1 MSRLRSHWLLWGIL
15 GGLLVAC
22 VPASAALPPSPT
34 PTATVDSPWGVTRT
48 TIPTT
53 PVEPT
58 YTPLPSPQPSPTAS
72 PVPSP
77 TPASLLFPLQVP
89 LPDTANRRVAPNYRF
104 GTTMNGL
111 REIHHGVEFENPAGT
126 VVLAAAAG
134 QVVFAAQDAR
144 GELSPWGNFYGN
156 TVVLEHRLPNMEMPL
171 YTLYAHLSE
180 IQVQVGQQVQAGD
193 PLGLVGMSGS
203 ADGPHLHF
211 EVRIGENA
219 YWNSSNPELWLRP
232 DPGRGSLAGQLA
244 STRGEPLTSLGL
256 VLVSLDGS
264 QPPKI
269 YLQTYAAPDAFI
281 SPLRDE
287 NFAIWNLPAGH
298 YRLEFIA
305 DGVLQRQEVIINAGE
320 RTFVTFP

>member
-1 MSRLRSHWLLWGIL
+1 MSRLRSHRLLWGIL
-15 GGLLVAC
+15 WGLLAAC
-22 VPASAALPPSPT
+22 VPASAALPPP
-34 PTATVDSPWGVTRT
+34 PVATVDSPWGVTRVT
-48 TIPTT
+48 TPYT

-58 YTPLPSPQPSPTAS
+58 HTPLPSPQPSPTAS
-72 PVPSP
+72 PVVLPTLPSP
-77 TPASLLFPLQVP
+77 LFPLRVP
-89 LPDTANRRVAPNYRF
+89 LPDTANRHISPNYRF
-104 GTTMNGL
+104 GTTMDGL
-111 REIHHGVEFENPAGT
+111 REVHHGVEFENPVGT
-126 VVLAAAAG
+126 VVLAAAEG
-134 QVVFAAQDAR
+134 QVIFAAQDVR
-144 GELSPWGNFYGN
+144 GELSPWMDFYGN
-156 TVVLEHRLPNMEMPL
+156 TVVLEHRLPGMDAPL

-211 EVRIGENA
+211 EVRIGANA

-232 DPGRGSLAGQLA
+232 DPGRGSLAGELA
-244 STRGEPLTSLGL
+244 SSRGEPLTSLGL
-256 VLVSLDGS
+256 VLIPLEGS

-281 SPLRDE
+281 SPLREE

-298 YRLEFIA
+298 YRLEFIV
-305 DGVLQRQEVIINAGE
+305 DGTLQRQEVIIKAGE